1 MVTTLVFYIHSE
13 HRAAVCECVYSR
25 GTVPNTH
32 TGTAFDTITVVPCD
46 QTDTKLSLSLVSLC
60 RYVSHKA
67 TTYCISIF
75 VVDKPAKSL
84 FNNGWHVRTHTEWH
98 KRLKKGISRNETF
111 TNQENIK
118 ALKCCSKSEQL
129 LPCHNFQP
137 LFSVTIFC
145 KHTCY
150 EWTAV
155 YRQTHKELKHLNSIS
170 MNQQWKKVCS

>member
-1 MVTTLVFYIHSE
+1 MHWWDFTGIGVKFDYGDNTSVLHPLKASG
-13 HRAAVCECVYSR
+13 CCVWMCIFSR
-25 GTVPNTH
+25 DSPKHTH

-111 TNQENIK
+111 ANRENIK

-129 LPCHNFQP
+129 LPCHN
-137 LFSVTIFC
+137 
-145 KHTCY
+145 
-150 EWTAV
+150 
-155 YRQTHKELKHLNSIS
+155 
-170 MNQQWKKVCS
+170 